1 MLRRFSSLVA
11 LCLGAYLVCAQ
22 GGPDDQF
29 IVAYNLI
36 QQAEQSRDARVASH
50 LFEQAHSQLLKI
62 QRSYPSWNERVIN
75 YRLRFCSE
83 KLATLREAAAK
94 SPATAPGTNTPAGAV
109 APVVP
114 APDAPSGEVLT
125 QFNELND
132 RIRRLATEKQALEAK
147 LREALSAQPAPIDPR
162 ELQAAVEKISALQST
177 NKTLLTK
184 LETQEADRRNLVDKV
199 VAEEANRALAETRR
213 QLDEQKAAAARLQKE
228 RTDVELKLQN
238 IQEDILKPLRFE
250 NQTLKTQVVDLR
262 SDVDRGRQVADLS
275 ARLTKVQVD
284 LDDLRK
290 RNESLVTEKSALE
303 KQVEDLK
310 ARQSEEG
317 IVRIAKLETELA
329 VARADAQRSSLVA
342 EDLVLALSKEKEA
355 RTELESENKTLEQ
368 RVSQLAARSAAD
380 AEALKTLQTALA
392 AERAD
397 RTEAEA
403 QLKAAEVRLKSL
415 ATPAD
420 PTTPVPA
427 DAAALVAAARTEVTR
442 LQDSLRQS
450 SQREA
455 ELQTAL
461 SQESTF
467 RARLQQEKS
476 ELERRLADAT
486 TALKNRPMAP
496 ADPTATRALE
506 NRLVKLERERDELQK
521 KLTKLSDQ
529 ARTRLVSTRS
539 SPATTPRDRAAEFR
553 LVRP

>member
-11 LCLGAYLVCAQ
+11 LCLGAYLACAQ

-83 KLATLREAAAK
+83 KLAALREAAAK
-94 SPATAPGTNTPAGAV
+94 SPAPEPTTNTPPGTV

-132 RIRRLATEKQALEAK
+132 RIRRLATEKQTLEAK

-162 ELQAAVEKISALQST
+162 ELQAAVDRISALQST

-184 LETQEADRRNLVDKV
+184 LEAQEADRRNLVDKV

-228 RTDVELKLQN
+228 RTEVELKLQD
-238 IQEDILKPLRFE
+238 IQEEILKPLRFE
-250 NQTLKTQVVDLR
+250 NQSLRTQVVDLR
-262 SDVDRGRQVADLS
+262 SGVDRGRQIADLS
-275 ARLTKVQVD
+275 ARLSKVQVD
-284 LDDLRK
+284 FDELRK
-290 RNESLVTEKSALE
+290 RNESLAAEKSALE

-329 VARADAQRSSLVA
+329 VARADAQRSSLIA

-415 ATPAD
+415 STPAD
-420 PTTPVPA
+420 PTAPVSA
-427 DAAALVAAARTEVTR
+427 DVEAQVAAARTEVAR

-461 SQESTF
+461 SQESSF

-486 TALKNRPMAP
+486 TALKNRPVAP
-496 ADPTATRALE
+496 TDPVAARAME
-506 NRLVKLERERDELQK
+506 SRLVKLERERDELQQ
-521 KLTKLSDQ
+521 KLAKLSDQ
-529 ARTRLVSTRS
+529 ARTRLATPRFG
-539 SPATTPRDRAAEFR
+539 PAITPRDRAAEFR

>member
-11 LCLGAYLVCAQ
+11 LCLGAYLTCAQ

-83 KLATLREAAAK
+83 KLANLREAAAK
-94 SPATAPGTNTPAGAV
+94 SPVPQPSTNNPAGTV
-109 APVVP
+109 APVIP
-114 APDAPSGEVLT
+114 APEAPSGEVLT

-132 RIRRLATEKQALEAK
+132 RIRRLATEKQTLEAK

-228 RTDVELKLQN
+228 RTEVELKLQN

-415 ATPAD
+415 ATPTD
-420 PTTPVPA
+420 PTAPVPA
-427 DAAALVAAARTEVTR
+427 DAEALVAAARTEVAR

-476 ELERRLADAT
+476 ELERRLAEAT
-486 TALKNRPMAP
+486 TALKNRPTAP
-496 ADPTATRALE
+496 PDPTATRALE

-521 KLTKLSDQ
+521 KLAKLSDQ

-539 SPATTPRDRAAEFR
+539 GPATTPRDRAVEFR

>member
-1 MLRRFSSLVA
+1 MFRRFSSLVA
-11 LCLGAYLVCAQ
+11 LCVGAYLVCAQ

-75 YRLRFCSE
+75 YRIRFCSE

-94 SPATAPGTNTPAGAV
+94 APSAAPATNTPPGTV

-132 RIRRLATEKQALEAK
+132 RIRRLATEKQTLEAK
-147 LREALSAQPAPIDPR
+147 LREALSAQPAPVDPR
-162 ELQAAVEKISALQST
+162 ELQAAVERISALQST

-184 LETQEADRRNLVDKV
+184 LEAQEADRRNLVDKV

-228 RTDVELKLQN
+228 RTEVELKLQN

-250 NQTLKTQVVDLR
+250 NQTLRTQVGDLK
-262 SDVDRGRQVADLS
+262 SDTEKGRQVADLS

-284 LDDLRK
+284 LDELRK
-290 RNESLVTEKSALE
+290 RNESLAAEKTALE

-329 VARADAQRSSLVA
+329 VARAEAQRSSLVA

-415 ATPAD
+415 STPAD
-420 PTTPVPA
+420 PTKPPTSDA
-427 DAAALVAAARTEVTR
+427 DPLVAATRAEVAR
-442 LQDSLRQS
+442 LQESLQQF

-461 SQESTF
+461 SQESALRT
-467 RARLQQEKS
+467 RLQKEKS

-486 TALKNRPMAP
+486 TALRNRPTAP
-496 ADPTATRALE
+496 ADPSATRALE
-506 NRLVKLERERDELQK
+506 TRLAKLERERDELQK
-521 KLTKLSDQ
+521 KLSKLSDQ

-539 SPATTPRDRAAEFR
+539 GPATTPRDRAVEFR